1 MSIIQIYFKNG
12 RSHGVPSGQFVF
24 ESVCSGS
31 CDAVAANDHCDAEC
45 NTVQCL
51 YDGDDCDNLLNNS
64 NKTTKSENFYH
75 SIDFTNVLFNKYF
88 NVDQRN
94 IF

>member
-31 CDAVAANDHCDAEC
+31 CDAVGANDHCDAEC